1 MCISNKPPLPLGADV
16 ANPGTTLE
24 VARMVFLL
32 VAHLQ
37 SPRVPG
43 GASGKEPACQ
53 RRRHK
58 EIFPGSGRSPGR
70 GHGNPL

>member
-1 MCISNKPPLPLGADV
+1 MCISNKSPLPFGADV

-32 VAHLQ
+32 VAYLQ

-53 RRRHK
+53 CRRHK
-58 EIFPGSGRSPGR
+58 EIFPGSGKSPGR